1 MNFKNFITYTILLLF
16 LGLIQIIF
24 LKNLALFGVAFCFL
38 YLLGILNLPIT
49 ISHVPL
55 ILISFGLGLIVD
67 IFYDTIGIHT
77 ASATLLSFLRPYWL
91 KAISPTGGYD
101 DSAKPNLPEMGVVWY
116 MSYSLPLIFAFSLVF
131 FTADQWGTEGLFGVL
146 YKSFLSSI
154 FTVVLA
160 IIVQLL
166 FFKRR
171 REIR

>member
-1 MNFKNFITYTILLLF
+1 MNFKNLITHTLLLLI

-24 LKNLALFGVAFCFL
+24 LKNLALFGVAFSFL
-38 YLLGILNLPIT
+38 YLLGILNLPLQT
-49 ISHVPL
+49 SHVAL
-55 ILISFGLGLIVD
+55 ILISFGLGLLVD
-67 IFYDTIGIHT
+67 VFYDTIGIHA

-91 KAISPTGGYD
+91 KTISPTGGYD
-101 DSAKPNLPEMGVVWY
+101 DSAKPNLPEMGIVWY
-116 MSYSLPLIFAFSLVF
+116 ISYSLPLIVAFSLVF
-131 FTADQWGTEGLFGVL
+131 FTADQWGTEGFFGVL
-146 YKSFLSSI
+146 SKSILSSI